1 MRLTDNKIE
10 YDGCILYQ
18 VARFNTVTHCEELGG
33 YIEKKLFQQID
44 SNSWIGTNS
53 YVYRCSLLHGK
64 FIIKD
69 NSIVVDS
76 MLSGKFFIKDHVK
89 ISGCNI
95 KTRYYNCIIDAG
107 AQVLNKTFV
116 ATGTYNA
123 KLFDDE
129 YFEYKCYGVVDL
141 IMTKHY
147 CKVFC
152 LTMTYLEAWKYL
164 HDDQIFAELQNKYQS
179 TSPMQLFLPDTKQ
192 WLLEQCII
200 GLNKLRQG

>member
-10 YDGCILYQ
+10 YDSCILYQ
-18 VARFNTVTHCEELGG
+18 VARFNTITCREELGG
-33 YIEKKLFQQID
+33 YIEKKLFKQLD
-44 SNSWIGTNS
+44 PNSWIGANS
-53 YVYRCSLLHGK
+53 YVYRCPLLKGK
-64 FIIKD
+64 FIIKN
-69 NSIVVDS
+69 NSKIVDS
-76 MLSGKFFIKDHVK
+76 VLNGKFFIRDNVI

-95 KTRYYNCIIDAG
+95 RTRYYNCVIDTG
-107 AQVLNKTFV
+107 AHIFNKTFV
-116 ATGTYNA
+116 ATGTYDA

-164 HDDQIFAELQNKYQS
+164 HDDEIFAELQKKYQS
-179 TSPMQLFLPDTKQ
+179 TSPMQLFLPETKQ
-192 WLLEQCII
+192 WLLEQCVI
-200 GLNKLRQG
+200 GINKLRQG